1 MGRAS
6 GVHFGMTLSR
16 SPRSGTLVLT
26 VVIGILLATAA
37 GGITGAVV
45 GMRAAQSQSER
56 VALPPSSTTTPEP
69 PAPSE
74 IVQVTLSQD
83 SAIVAA
89 VEEIKPAVVTVVTSI
104 PGQDFLGRR
113 IEQEASGSG
122 VIISDRG
129 YIVTNDHV
137 VRGGE
142 RYEVIFSNGTAVEA
156 TLVGTDFPFTDLAV
170 LRVSPALQEV
180 AEWGDSEALKP
191 GEPVIAIGSPLGDL
205 RGTVTVGVVSALDRS
220 VSTDQGTQM
229 EGLIQTDAAI
239 NPGNSGGPL
248 VNILGQVVGI
258 NTAIRVAPTGAEG
271 LGFSIPSSIVQLV
284 ADQLIAQGFVSRPY
298 LGIRSVTITRSD
310 AVRFD
315 LPAEHGVFVEQ
326 VVGNTPA
333 ARAGIQ
339 ERDIITTID
348 GQPIGEENPL
358 ITVLMR
364 FEVGQTVTLTV
375 YRNGREIQLP
385 VTLGLRPQP

>member
-1 MGRAS
+1 MSIRQPPGS
-6 GVHFGMTLSR
+6 GA
-16 SPRSGTLVLT
+16 LVLT
-26 VVIGILLATAA
+26 VVAAILLATVA

-45 GMRAAQSQSER
+45 GTR
-56 VALPPSSTTTPEP
+56 VAGSQPVPTPLPLSATASPE
-69 PAPSE
+69 AAGPSE

-83 SAIVAA
+83 SAIVEA
-89 VEEIKPAVVTVVTSI
+89 VEEIKPAVVTVVASI

-122 VIISDRG
+122 VIISNQG
-129 YIVTNDHV
+129 YVVTNEHV
-137 VRGGE
+137 VRGGD
-142 RYEVIFSNGTAVEA
+142 RFEVIFSDGTSTEA
-156 TLVGTDFPFTDLAV
+156 SPVGDDFPFTDLAV
-170 LRVSPALQEV
+170 LRVSPAVPAV

-220 VSTDQGTQM
+220 VSTEQGTLM

-271 LGFSIPSSIVQLV
+271 LGFSIPSSIVRLV
-284 ADQLIAQGFVSRPY
+284 ADQLIAQGFVTRPY
-298 LGIRSVTITRSD
+298 LGIQSVTITRSD

-326 VVGNTPA
+326 VVPNTPA

-339 ERDIITTID
+339 PRDIITTIG

-364 FEVGQTVTLTV
+364 FDVGETVTLSV
-375 YRNGREIQLP
+375 YRDGQEMQLP
-385 VTLGLRPQP
+385 VTLGLRPQQ

>member
-1 MGRAS
+1 
-6 GVHFGMTLSR
+6 MTASR
-16 SPRSGTLVLT
+16 SPGSGPLILT
-26 VVIGILLATAA
+26 VVVGILLATVA

-45 GMRAAQSQSER
+45 GMRAARSQP
-56 VALPPSSTTTPEP
+56 VATPLLPSTTTPPEP
-69 PAPSE
+69 LGPSE
-74 IVQVTLSQD
+74 ILQVTLSQD
-83 SAIVAA
+83 SAIIGA

-122 VIISDRG
+122 VIISDQG

-137 VRGGE
+137 VRGGD
-142 RYEVIFSNGTAVEA
+142 RYQVIFYDGSVVEA
-156 TLVGTDFPFTDLAV
+156 SLVGTDFPFTDLAV
-170 LRVSPALQEV
+170 LRVTLTLADV

-271 LGFSIPSSIVQLV
+271 LGFSIPSNIVRLV
-284 ADQLIAQGFVSRPY
+284 AEQLIAQGFVSRPY
-298 LGIRSVTITRSD
+298 LGIQSVTITRSD

-315 LPAEHGVFVEQ
+315 LPAEYGVFVEQ
-326 VVGNTPA
+326 VLTNTPA
-333 ARAGIQ
+333 ARAGVQ
-339 ERDIITTID
+339 RSDIITKID
-348 GQPIGEENPL
+348 GQPIDKENPL

-364 FEVGQTVTLTV
+364 FEVGQTVTLTLF
-375 YRNGREIQLP
+375 RDGREVQLP
-385 VTLGLRPQP
+385 LMLGLRPQP